1 MNLVQQSVK
10 QIHKES
16 LKNYYDV
23 TRAEDELFDML
34 QSNRLYSEAELV
46 LDFIK
51 DITGDNNDSYKIRKM
66 GKLLSN
72 LLIKLKSNTTLRSNQ
87 CGQLNQ
93 RKY

>member
-1 MNLVQQSVK
+1 MNLIQQSVK

-34 QSNRLYSEAELV
+34 QSNRLYSETQLV

-51 DITGDNNDSYKIRKM
+51 DITGDNNDSYKVRKM
-66 GKLLSN
+66 GKLLSHLFN
-72 LLIKLKSNTTLRSNQ
+72 KIKV
-87 CGQLNQ
+87 
-93 RKY
+93 KYDIKE

>member
-10 QIHKES
+10 QINKENH
-16 LKNYYDV
+16 KNYYDV

-34 QSNRLYSEAELV
+34 QSNRLYSEAQLV

-51 DITGDNNDSYKIRKM
+51 DITGDNNDSYKVRKM

-72 LLIKLKSNTTLRSNQ
+72 LFNKIKI
-87 CGQLNQ
+87 
-93 RKY
+93 KYDIKE

>member
-10 QIHKES
+10 QIHKKS

-51 DITGDNNDSYKIRKM
+51 DITGDNNDSYKVRKT
-66 GKLLSN
+66 GKLLSDLFN
-72 LLIKLKSNTTLRSNQ
+72 KIKV
-87 CGQLNQ
+87 
-93 RKY
+93 KYDIKE

>member
-34 QSNRLYSEAELV
+34 QSNRLYSEAQLV

-51 DITGDNNDSYKIRKM
+51 DITGDNNDSYKVRKM
-66 GKLLSN
+66 GKLLSHLFN
-72 LLIKLKSNTTLRSNQ
+72 KIKV
-87 CGQLNQ
+87 
-93 RKY
+93 KYDIKE

>member
-16 LKNYYDV
+16 HKNYYDV

-51 DITGDNNDSYKIRKM
+51 DITGDNNDSYKVRKM

-72 LLIKLKSNTTLRSNQ
+72 LFNKIKV
-87 CGQLNQ
+87 
-93 RKY
+93 KYDIKE

>member
-10 QIHKES
+10 QIHKEN

-66 GKLLSN
+66 GKLLSDLFN
-72 LLIKLKSNTTLRSNQ
+72 KIKV
-87 CGQLNQ
+87 
-93 RKY
+93 KYDIKE

>member
-1 MNLVQQSVK
+1 MNLVQESVK

-34 QSNRLYSEAELV
+34 QSNRLYSESQLF

-51 DITGDNNDSYKIRKM
+51 DISGDNNDSYKVRKM
-66 GKLLSN
+66 GKLLSDLFN
-72 LLIKLKSNTTLRSNQ
+72 KIKV
-87 CGQLNQ
+87 
-93 RKY
+93 KYDIKE

>member
-34 QSNRLYSEAELV
+34 QSNRLYSELV

-51 DITGDNNDSYKIRKM
+51 DITGDNNDSYKVRKI
-66 GKLLSN
+66 GKLLSDLFN
-72 LLIKLKSNTTLRSNQ
+72 KIKV
-87 CGQLNQ
+87 
-93 RKY
+93 KYDVKE

>member
-1 MNLVQQSVK
+1 MNLVQQSVT

-23 TRAEDELFDML
+23 SRAEDELFDML

-51 DITGDNNDSYKIRKM
+51 DITGDNNDSYKVRKT
-66 GKLLSN
+66 GKLLSDLFN
-72 LLIKLKSNTTLRSNQ
+72 KIKI
-87 CGQLNQ
+87 
-93 RKY
+93 KYDIKE